1 MSQYKADFIEV
12 PVVPEQTAP
21 VDPEKRLP
29 DSEIRIELCDESD
42 ADKIVRIL
50 TSHKQYFF

>member
-12 PVVPEQTAP
+12 PVVPEQTTP